1 MLISTLNRQH
11 IFFIRRA
18 AVSQIILAT
27 DPRKYY
33 GFVTAAEA
41 QRLKANAAPSLIAN
55 VASQHAHKRL
65 KYFRKT
71 VFPSQ
76 KCGTAH
82 RTR

>member
-1 MLISTLNRQH
+1 VVLARFSLLISMLNQQL
-11 IFFIRRA
+11 IFIIRRTT
-18 AVSQIILAT
+18 VSQIILAT

-71 VFPSQ
+71 ALP
-76 KCGTAH
+76 
-82 RTR
+82 R